1 MLVEGR
7 FWLVKK
13 TKYSIFFFVFIFSQ
27 SCSPVSSIVSMTA
40 NAGISSKGFSASVD
54 DTFLKTK
61 IVTKI
66 STENFSNLSDI
77 SVSVSLGEVLLTG
90 YSSDQISRLK
100 LVENVM
106 KTEGVKKVY
115 NEVQINPS
123 VSFTERAEDVL
134 FESRLMTRML
144 FKSGINSN
152 NFSLDVVSGNV
163 YIIGLA
169 DNLEEKTTVE
179 RFFSEM
185 DDILN
190 LITIINIKKK
200 DEKK

>member
-1 MLVEGR
+1 M
-7 FWLVKK
+7 
-13 TKYSIFFFVFIFSQ
+13 YFFVIINFQ

-61 IVTKI
+61 IVSKI
-66 STENFSNLSDI
+66 STENLSNLTGI

-90 YSSDQISRLK
+90 YSDDQISRLK

-123 VSFTERAEDVL
+123 VSISERTEDAL

-169 DNLEEKTTVE
+169 DNLEEKTTLE

-185 DDILN
+185 DDIRN

>member
-1 MLVEGR
+1 
-7 FWLVKK
+7 
-13 TKYSIFFFVFIFSQ
+13 
-27 SCSPVSSIVSMTA
+27 MTA
-40 NAGISSKGFSASVD
+40 NAGISSKGFAASVD

-61 IVTKI
+61 IFTKI
-66 STENFSNLSDI
+66 STENLSNLTDI
-77 SVSVSLGEVLLTG
+77 SVSISLGEVLLTG
-90 YSSDQISRLK
+90 YSGNQISRLK

-106 KTEGVKKVY
+106 QTEGVKKVY

-123 VSFTERAEDVL
+123 VSLSERTEDAL

-152 NFSLDVVSGNV
+152 NYSLDVVAGNV

-169 DNLEEKTTVE
+169 ENLEEKTIVE
-179 RFFSEM
+179 KFFSEM
-185 DDILN
+185 DDISN

-200 DEKK
+200 DAKK

>member
-1 MLVEGR
+1 MEE
-7 FWLVKK
+7 K
-13 TKYSIFFFVFIFSQ
+13 TKYSIFFFVFIISQ

-61 IVTKI
+61 IFTKI
-66 STENFSNLSDI
+66 STEDLSNLTDI
-77 SVSVSLGEVLLTG
+77 SVSISLGEVLLTG
-90 YSSDQISRLK
+90 YSGDQISRLK
-100 LVENVM
+100 LVENVTQ
-106 KTEGVKKVY
+106 TEGVKKVY

-123 VSFTERAEDVL
+123 VSFSERTEDAL

-152 NFSLDVVSGNV
+152 NFSLDVVAGNV
-163 YIIGLA
+163 FIIGLA
-169 DNLEEKTTVE
+169 ENLEEKTIVE
-179 RFFSEM
+179 KFFSEM
-185 DDILN
+185 DDIRN

-200 DEKK
+200 DAKK

>member
-1 MLVEGR
+1 ME
-7 FWLVKK
+7 KK
-13 TKYSIFFFVFIFSQ
+13 TKYFIFFFVFTLSQ

-40 NAGISSKGFSASVD
+40 NAGISSKGFAASVD
-54 DTFLKTK
+54 DTILKTK
-61 IVTKI
+61 ILTKI
-66 STENFSNLSDI
+66 SSENLSNLTDI

-106 KTEGVKKVY
+106 KTEGVRKVY
-115 NEVQINPS
+115 NEVQINRTI
-123 VSFTERAEDVL
+123 SFTDRTEDAL

-144 FKSGINSN
+144 FKSGINTN
-152 NFSLDVVSGNV
+152 NFSLDVVAGNV

-169 DNLEEKTTVE
+169 ENLEEKTTVE

-185 DDILN
+185 DDIRK
-190 LITIINIKKK
+190 LITIINIKKR
-200 DEKK
+200 DEKT

>member
-1 MLVEGR
+1 M
-7 FWLVKK
+7 VKK
-13 TKYSIFFFVFIFSQ
+13 TKYFLYFFVFIIFQ

-61 IVTKI
+61 IFTKI
-66 STENFSNLSDI
+66 SRKNLSNLTDI
-77 SVSVSLGEVLLTG
+77 TVSVSLGEVLLTG
-90 YSSDQISRLK
+90 YSTDQISRLK
-100 LVENVM
+100 LVENVIQ
-106 KTEGVKKVY
+106 TEGVKKVY

-123 VSFTERAEDVL
+123 VSFSERAEDAL
-134 FESRLMTRML
+134 FKSRLMTRML

-163 YIIGLA
+163 YIIGLSE
-169 DNLEEKTTVE
+169 DLEEKTTVE

-185 DDILN
+185 DDIRN
-190 LITIINIKKK
+190 LITIINIKNE

>member
-1 MLVEGR
+1 
-7 FWLVKK
+7 
-13 TKYSIFFFVFIFSQ
+13 
-27 SCSPVSSIVSMTA
+27 
-40 NAGISSKGFSASVD
+40 
-54 DTFLKTK
+54 
-61 IVTKI
+61 
-66 STENFSNLSDI
+66 
-77 SVSVSLGEVLLTG
+77 
-90 YSSDQISRLK
+90 
-100 LVENVM
+100 M

-115 NEVQINPS
+115 NEVQINPT
-123 VSFTERAEDVL
+123 VSFTDRTEDAL

-185 DDILN
+185 DDIRK

-200 DEKK
+200 DEKT